1 MIEHNIKTS
10 TQFNKQLAILGSIV
24 DNERLKKKDPN
35 KQKKVDTEN
44 IFVKQKNCRHR
55 IFRR

>member
-44 IFVKQKNCRHR
+44 IFVKQKNKTKKKN
-55 IFRR
+55 